1 MEKIPIQTSNPNFIN
16 VPQHNEELILLH
28 FGQLQIQSQ
37 SRQDK
42 DEIQRNKRTHAGH
55 GLMRND

>member
-16 VPQHNEELILLH
+16 VHQHNEELILLH
-28 FGQLQIQSQ
+28 FGQLQIESQ

-42 DEIQRNKRTHAGH
+42 DEIQRNKGKNTRRPWA
-55 GLMRND
+55 DAK